1 MLRIIC
7 PTAVGTIGEVSGVSI
22 QPLDFRRAMQ
32 DQDLAALRAALV
44 TSVSLAGLEG
54 RIAEA
59 EARVPTLWDVH
70 DGEHF
75 KPEMAW
81 DESYLAAL
89 GGKLS
94 VNFSRERFEHYCAVR
109 QRVTGAFGG
118 ARSNRPQRSWVSI
131 VIVLSLLGI
140 GALVL
145 FGPSI
150 LRIVF
155 SNSFLMG

>member
-1 MLRIIC
+1 M
-7 PTAVGTIGEVSGVSI
+7 SI

-32 DQDLAALRAALV
+32 DQDLAALRSALV
-44 TSVSLAGLEG
+44 TSAPLAGLEG
-54 RIAEA
+54 RMAEA
-59 EARVPTLWDVH
+59 EARVPALWDAH
-70 DGEHF
+70 DGENF
-75 KPEMAW
+75 KPEMVW
-81 DESYLAAL
+81 DESYVAAVRE
-89 GGKLS
+89 KLW
-94 VNFSRERFEHYCAVR
+94 VNFSRERFDHYCEVR

-131 VIVLSLLGI
+131 AIVLSLLGI